1 MAEVAVIGAGF
12 VGLSCAY
19 WLIRDGHEVTLFDPQ
34 GPGEGTSFGNA
45 GTFANYGCIPVN
57 NPDVF
62 RNLPKFLFSSTSPLR
77 IRWRSLPELAPWLGR
92 FLLSSMPRRHE
103 QSAAALASL
112 LSRAFE
118 GYSDMLASDALSSF
132 VRKQECLYL
141 YSSAASFEAAQP
153 SLKLR
158 RSLGVDFATLDRD
171 AIRALEPGL
180 APIFEHGTLF
190 GGSWFLSNPLG
201 FLQTLHGSLES
212 QGLIHRRAAIDSI
225 EPANSGVRLVDT
237 LGRKYETGKVIVC
250 TGAFSR
256 RFAQQCGDAIPL
268 GIERGYH
275 VRFPDTSDQI
285 SRPCGWAERGFYM
298 TPMEGGIRAAGTVE
312 LAGTRPQ
319 KKNAALIELL
329 TSSAKMALPNLS
341 QPDQNWLGFRP
352 SLPDGLPVIGP
363 SHHSPQVIYAFGHQ
377 HLGVTLGG
385 VTGSVVADLVAGRP
399 AMLDLTPYSPGRYG
413 R

>member
-19 WLIRDGHEVTLFDPQ
+19 WLIRDGHDVTLFDPR

-62 RNLPKFLFSSTSPLR
+62 RNLPRFLFSSTSPLR
-77 IRWRSLPELAPWLGR
+77 IRWRSLPSLAPWLGR
-92 FLLSSMPRRHE
+92 FLLSSTPRRYR
-103 QSAAALASL
+103 QSASALASL

-118 GYSDMLASDALSSF
+118 GYKDMLACDALSSF
-132 VRKQECLYL
+132 VRKRECLYL
-141 YSSAASFEAAQP
+141 YSNASSFAAAQP
-153 SLKLR
+153 SLELR
-158 RSLGVDFATLDRD
+158 RALGVEFATLDRD
-171 AIRALEPGL
+171 AIQALEPAL

-190 GGSWFLSNPLG
+190 GGSWFLSNPHG
-201 FLQTLHGSLES
+201 FLQMLHGSLER
-212 QGLIHRRAAIDSI
+212 QGLFHQRVAIDSI
-225 EPANSGVRLVDT
+225 KPMDCGVRLVDAQ
-237 LGRKYETGKVIVC
+237 GHGYEAAKVVVC
-250 TGAFSR
+250 AGAFSG
-256 RFAQQCGDAIPL
+256 RFARQCGDAIPL

-298 TPMEGGIRAAGTVE
+298 TPMDGGIRAAGMVE
-312 LAGTRPQ
+312 LAGNQPH
-319 KKNAALIELL
+319 KKNAALIRFL
-329 TSSAKMALPNLS
+329 TSSARTALPVLS

-363 SHHSPQVIYAFGHQ
+363 SIHSPQVIYAFGHQ

-385 VTGSVVADLVAGRP
+385 VTGSLVADMIAGRSG
-399 AMLDLTPYSPGRYG
+399 LIDLAPYGPGRYS